1 MKSIVVRILLAGSAL
16 ATFAGPL
23 LAAETVEQIEKRRTI
38 RVSYGTVVSLEEQK
52 TASNAGSGAV
62 MGGAIGA
69 ALSHHKK
76 TGDQLKNAAAGALIG
91 ALITRAAE
99 GSHRTWGVTVK
110 RADGTTVKVIQD
122 HVEGLVPGAC
132 VSLEEGAYTNVRSV
146 SPLLCG
152 DSAHGAD
159 SLVSAGMQQSA
170 DLCHAAKEALAQ
182 AKTKEEFELA
192 MKKIQ
197 ILCH

>member
-1 MKSIVVRILLAGSAL
+1 MQQSIVRTLFAAL
-16 ATFAGPL
+16 ALGT
-23 LAAETVEQIEKRRTI
+23 LAAPLFAAEQVEQVEKRRTI
-38 RVSYGTVVSLEEQK
+38 RVSYGTVVDLQEEK
-52 TASNAGSGAV
+52 TASNMASGAV
-62 MGGAIGA
+62 LGGAIGA
-69 ALSHHKK
+69 AVSHHKK

-91 ALITRAAE
+91 ALLTRATE

-110 RADGTTVKVIQD
+110 RTDGSTIKVIQD
-122 HVEGLVPGAC
+122 HVDGLAPGGC
-132 VSLEEGAYTNVRSV
+132 VSLEEGTYTNVRAV

-152 DSAHGAD
+152 DSSHGAD
-159 SLVSAGMQQSA
+159 SVVSLAMQQSA

-182 AKTKEEFELA
+182 AKTKDEFDLA